1 MSSIVILVL
10 FGMAIALFSSY
21 VKTKRIEKQ
30 RLLEEEKEKQLTNRI
45 AKAVISEIAGQ
56 ERPEVVEFK
65 QTSE

>member
-1 MSSIVILVL
+1 MSSIIILVL
-10 FGMAIALFSSY
+10 FGMAIALFTSH

-45 AKAVISEIAGQ
+45 AKAVISEIAGR
-56 ERPEVVEFK
+56 ERPEVVEFE